1 MKFKLVIA
9 VRSDLELSRVKL
21 AVQVAHPAVMAAL
34 DAKAHHRK
42 WFADWVEEGQKKVLV
57 HAGTLADLR
66 ALQAKARSMHL
77 PTALVEDPGLT
88 PLPPRAVTALG
99 APPGPPP

>member
-9 VRSDLELSRVKL
+9 VRSGLELSRGKL
-21 AVQVAHPAVMAAL
+21 AVEVGHAAVMAAL

-42 WFADWVEEGQKKVLV
+42 WFADWVEEGQKKVVV

-66 ALQAKARSMHL
+66 ASRRK
-77 PTALVEDPGLT
+77 LVRCTCPPPSWKMPGS
-88 PLPPRAVTALG
+88 PSSR
-99 APPGPPP
+99 PGPSRASESG